1 VPGMQALRRFLGQ
14 PWLLPLTALLLR
26 GRTVK
31 PGWRFVVR
39 ELRRDRSVR
48 VYRLAGTDMR
58 VAIRH
63 GSADVVTLGEVFHN
77 RDYEPD
83 QALDA
88 RLAATRSILDL
99 GANVGLFGAFAA
111 ARWPAARIVAFEPDP
126 ANRAVL
132 EQTIAANGLGGSW
145 TVVPAAAGARDGET
159 AFLAGAA
166 SLSRLTAEGTPGAT
180 TVPIRDVLPA
190 VAAADL
196 VKLDIE
202 GGEWEILC
210 DPRFRASPPGT
221 LVMEYHPYRCPS
233 QDARAA
239 AEAALRG
246 AGMTVSTIW
255 HHEDGH
261 GMLWAWRS

>member
-1 VPGMQALRRFLGQ
+1 MQALRRFFGQ

-31 PGWRFVVR
+31 PGWRFVLR
-39 ELRRDRSVR
+39 ELRKDRSLR
-48 VYRLAGTDMR
+48 VYRLADAGLR

-63 GSADVVTLGEVFHN
+63 GSPDVVTLGEVFHN
-77 RDYEPD
+77 RDYVPD
-83 QALDA
+83 QKLDA
-88 RLAATRSILDL
+88 LLAPTRSILDL
-99 GANVGLFGAFAA
+99 GANVGLFGAFASS
-111 ARWPAARIVAFEPDP
+111 RWPAAEIVAFEPDP
-126 ANRAVL
+126 ANLAVL
-132 EQTIAANGLGGSW
+132 ERTIAVNGLGGSW

-166 SLSRLTAEGTPGAT
+166 SLSRLTAAGTPGAT

-190 VAAADL
+190 IAAADL

-202 GGEWEILC
+202 GGEWEILS
-210 DPRFRASPPGT
+210 DPRFRSSPPRA
-221 LVMEYHPYRCPS
+221 LVMEYHPYRCPGG
-233 QDARAA
+233 DARKT
-239 AEAALRG
+239 AEAALRN

-255 HHEDGH
+255 HHDDGH